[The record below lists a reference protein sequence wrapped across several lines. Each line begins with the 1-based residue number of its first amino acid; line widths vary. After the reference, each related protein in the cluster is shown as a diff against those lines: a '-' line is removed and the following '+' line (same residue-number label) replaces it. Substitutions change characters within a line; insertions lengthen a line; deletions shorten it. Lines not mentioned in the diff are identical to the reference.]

1 MIEIIELWKKEHD
14 DYNFLLKDG
23 YKKYIEQISVDY
35 MAASLECC
43 KFLLA
48 IYDFTKAH
56 NILDLGSGFSSY
68 TLRLFKK
75 IRMFDSNII
84 SVDTSEE
91 WLSKT
96 SNFCVENNVDGN
108 NFITW
113 EQFKDQET
121 KFDLIFLDIDYTKNR
136 PKYYNLV
143 FENFSTKGTFV
154 LCDDMHKK
162 DLSAPLNKYL
172 ENKNNLKKYDVKPQ
186 TLDKFKRFSVL
197 VEVG

>member
-1 MIEIIELWKKEHD
+1 MEIIETWKKEHEA
-14 DYNFLLKDG
+14 YNYLLKSD
-23 YKKYIEQISVDY
+23 YKKYIDQISVDY

-48 IYDFTKAH
+48 IYDFTKSK

-75 IRMFDSNII
+75 FRMFDSNII

-91 WLSKT
+91 WLNKT
-96 SNFCVENNVDGN
+96 SNFCIENHVDGD

-113 EQFKDQET
+113 GQFKNKEN

-136 PKYYNLV
+136 PSYYNLV
-143 FENFSTKGTFV
+143 FENLSKKGTFI

-162 DLSAPLNKYL
+162 DLSLPLNKYL
-172 ENKNNLKKYDVKPQ
+172 ENKKNLKKHDVKEY
-186 TLDKFKRFSVL
+186 TLDKFKRFATL
-197 VEVG
+197 IEVI

>member
-1 MIEIIELWKKEHD
+1 MLSIIEMFEKEKEA
-14 DYNFLLKDG
+14 YNYLLKND
-23 YKKYIEQISVDY
+23 YKKYIEKISADY

-48 IYDFTKAH
+48 IYDFTKAK

-75 IRMFDSNII
+75 FRMYDSSII

-91 WLSKT
+91 WLSKA
-96 SNFCVENNVDGN
+96 SNFCIENHVDGD

-113 EQFKDQET
+113 EQFKNKEN

-143 FENFSTKGTFV
+143 FENFTTKGTFI

-162 DLSAPLNKYL
+162 DLSLPLNKYL
-172 ENKNNLKKYDVKPQ
+172 ENKKNLKKYDIREY
-186 TLDKFKRFSVL
+186 TLDKFKRYSTL
-197 VEVG
+197 VEVI